1 MDGRVG
7 HIRDVL
13 VHAALQINGHGTDA
27 ERPPGAL
34 ATVIKPA
41 LVALHVGARDVLRL
55 GDALAGRPRGEVPQV
70 ERVNVHGV
78 SGVVGQ
84 PRRLE
89 VACDGIGPD
98 ARRLGCG
105 RGGAPAKWAC
115 PRGDLVHRCVR
126 IRGRTALGWGRSSL
140 RVLPN
145 PLAASHVHT
154 VSSRNGEHSTARP
167 RCTRTGRTSRPHWV
181 CLVTRDCASYSFVK
195 NTMLRGFFIG

>member
-1 MDGRVG
+1 M
-7 HIRDVL
+7 
-13 VHAALQINGHGTDA
+13 
-27 ERPPGAL
+27 
-34 ATVIKPA
+34 IKPA

-105 RGGAPAKWAC
+105 RGGA
-115 PRGDLVHRCVR
+115 
-126 IRGRTALGWGRSSL
+126 
-140 RVLPN
+140 RVLDRLMTIGITS
-145 PLAASHVHT
+145 LAT
-154 VSSRNGEHSTARP
+154 DSTLPARE
-167 RCTRTGRTSRPHWV
+167 
-181 CLVTRDCASYSFVK
+181 K
-195 NTMLRGFFIG
+195 